1 MKSSGIT
8 FLLWCA
14 WLLGFG
20 GIHRI
25 YLGKYVSGILYLVTW
40 GGLGIGQFIDL
51 FLINGMVEKENRKWQ
66 ALHGATVNISLD
78 GAFGHKNASGARTLS
93 KKTPPPLDPK
103 KLQETQILQLARRF
117 GGRLTPVELA
127 SNTHLSLEEA
137 DKALEEFVRK
147 GHADMTVTD
156 AGSIVYE
163 FSGFLDFHA
172 SES

>member
-14 WLLGFG
+14 WLFGFG

-25 YLGKYVSGILYLVTW
+25 YLGKYFSGILYLLTW

-51 FLINGMVEKENRKWQ
+51 FLINGMVEKANWKWQ
-66 ALHGATVNISLD
+66 ALHGATVTISLED
-78 GAFGHKNASGARTLS
+78 ANARKRRSEHRASPR
-93 KKTPPPLDPK
+93 KTPPPLNPE

-117 GGRLTPVELA
+117 SGKLTPVELA
-127 SNTHLSLEEA
+127 SHSNMSLEEA

-147 GHADMTVTD
+147 GHAEMTVTES
-156 AGSIVYE
+156 GSIVYE
-163 FSGFLDFHA
+163 FSGFLDFRA
-172 SES
+172 SGS